1 MVWELRRLANFI
13 KNQET
18 IPSDEKL
25 AKEIKIKNDIKPI
38 LSDIFTNIAIGKSAG
53 MSNYELQYKGYD
65 GVSDMDYSLSYSGYD
80 NAFSLSIIDVDKPVL
95 RASIPVKALN
105 KPVMNMYD
113 NINIK
118 VSDDILKDKSVSSGS
133 IDSILD
139 CIDNICD
146 RLESALNWANE
157 DINNRIYDKLVVLSA
172 DLMKK
177 QQQEAENAWYD
188 FEK

>member
-25 AKEIKIKNDIKPI
+25 AKETKIKNDVKPI

-65 GVSDMDYSLSYSGYD
+65 GVSDTDYSLAYSGSD
-80 NAFSLSIIDVDKPVL
+80 NAFNISIIDADKPIL
-95 RASIPVKALN
+95 RASIPVKALD
-105 KPVMNMYD
+105 KPIMDMYN

-118 VSDDILKDKSVSSGS
+118 VSDTILEDKSVSS
-133 IDSILD
+133 DS
-139 CIDNICD
+139 ICD
-146 RLESALNWANE
+146 RLESALSWANE
-157 DINNRIYDKLVVLSA
+157 DISSRIYNKLVVLSA

-177 QQQEAENAWYD
+177 QHQEAENVWYD

>member
-25 AKEIKIKNDIKPI
+25 AKEKKIKNDVKPI
-38 LSDIFTNIAIGKSAG
+38 LSDVFTNIAIGKSAG

-65 GVSDMDYSLSYSGYD
+65 GVSDTDYSLAYSGSD
-80 NAFSLSIIDVDKPVL
+80 NAFSLSIIDVDKPIL

-105 KPVMNMYD
+105 KPIMDMYN

-118 VSDDILKDKSVSSGS
+118 VSDAILEDKSVSS
-133 IDSILD
+133 DS
-139 CIDNICD
+139 ICD

-157 DINNRIYDKLVVLSA
+157 DISSRIYDKLVVLSA

-177 QQQEAENAWYD
+177 QQQEAENVWYD